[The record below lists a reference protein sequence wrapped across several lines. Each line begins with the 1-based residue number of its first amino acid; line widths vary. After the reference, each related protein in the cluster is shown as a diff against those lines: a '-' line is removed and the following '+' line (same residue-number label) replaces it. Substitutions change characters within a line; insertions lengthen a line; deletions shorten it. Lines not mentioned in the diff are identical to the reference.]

1 MLSKTYC
8 TEIIIIKSLFI
19 KSTKQCGLLAI
30 FSCMKLSLSSMHN
43 KGFFR
48 IFIDV
53 EKRSDSWRLILI
65 DGVTPSQVQ
74 IRYSGTLSWNYF
86 CRSIKKQLSMQS
98 WRLMLPNWK
107 VVGSIYLWQKA
118 VQISRYF
125 ESTNIYWNA
134 DQSSRLF
141 VSTQFHKQNRG

>member
-1 MLSKTYC
+1 M
-8 TEIIIIKSLFI
+8 IKKPFY
-19 KSTKQCGLLAI
+19 KRTKQRGLLTI

-74 IRYSGTLSWNYF
+74 IRYSFTMGSDLLWRTFECIFLISYSRVFFSLNRENIWKNKAGLIAKITNAMSYCGSCLF
-86 CRSIKKQLSMQS
+86 NSLVPKGQS
-98 WRLMLPNWK
+98 NCIW
-107 VVGSIYLWQKA
+107 
-118 VQISRYF
+118 
-125 ESTNIYWNA
+125 
-134 DQSSRLF
+134 
-141 VSTQFHKQNRG
+141 